1 MSNYTY
7 ADGAIHNDH
16 HKEMTVHVSGKT
28 DMAALIR
35 AFMTEDVMDVREV
48 TMEEMKERITLPVEL
63 DTPQAEVLF
72 AKLRQA
78 RMMDEQMQ
86 PLDMSNA
93 EKGILA
99 FQLALRLNIQ
109 NLWQVFS
116 TLWGTT
122 PGTLRSAYNR
132 ANEQRK
138 TLLFLEKLK
147 NVLS

>member
-35 AFMTEDVMDVREV
+35 AFMTEEVMDVKEV
-48 TMEEMKERITLPVEL
+48 TTEEMKERITLPVEL
-63 DTPQAEVLF
+63 DTPQAEALF

-147 NVLS
+147 NVLA

>member
-63 DTPQAEVLF
+63 DTPQAEALF

-86 PLDMSNA
+86 PLDLSNA

>member
-63 DTPQAEVLF
+63 DTPQAEALF

>member
-63 DTPQAEVLF
+63 DTPQAEALF

-116 TLWGTT
+116 TLWGIT

>member
-63 DTPQAEVLF
+63 DTPQAEALF

-147 NVLS
+147 NVLA

>member
-48 TMEEMKERITLPVEL
+48 TMKERITLPVEL
-63 DTPQAEVLF
+63 DTPQAEALF

>member
-35 AFMTEDVMDVREV
+35 AFMTEEVMDVKEV
-48 TMEEMKERITLPVEL
+48 TTEEMKERITLPVEL
-63 DTPQAEVLF
+63 DTPQAEALF

-78 RMMDEQMQ
+78 QMMDEQMQ

-147 NVLS
+147 NVLA

>member
-35 AFMTEDVMDVREV
+35 AFMTEEVMDVKEV

-63 DTPQAEVLF
+63 DTPQAEALF

-147 NVLS
+147 NVLA

>member
-35 AFMTEDVMDVREV
+35 AFMTEEVMDVKEV

-63 DTPQAEVLF
+63 DTPQAEALF